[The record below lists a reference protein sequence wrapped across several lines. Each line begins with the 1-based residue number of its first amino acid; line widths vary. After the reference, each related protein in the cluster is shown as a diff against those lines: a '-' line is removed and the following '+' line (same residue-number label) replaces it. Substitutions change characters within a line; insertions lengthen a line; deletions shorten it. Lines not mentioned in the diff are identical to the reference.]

1 MPSAETIAHR
11 KGAKMK
17 PLLDVLIILD
27 ALEKEG
33 SFAAASAKLYKTP
46 SALSYTVHK
55 LESDLNIELLD
66 RSGHRARFTRT
77 GQMLLEKGRDVLHT
91 VRELEK
97 QAIKLHQGWENE
109 LVIGVDDTF
118 PFSLLTP
125 LIEAFYQRHS
135 VTRLIFINGVLG
147 GSWDA
152 LTRGRADI
160 IVGALHEPPQLS
172 DFGFARLG
180 ILEQIFAVA
189 PHHPLANEPEPI
201 NRRIIKN
208 YRAIVVGDSSR
219 PECGVSSQLLDEQ
232 EAITVFDFKTKL
244 ELQISG
250 LGCGY
255 LPRYLAQRFIDSG
268 ALVEKQVLAQSSNES
283 VWVGWNEQT
292 AGLASAWWRDEI
304 LANSAIAA
312 VYSQGSVEKSAS

>member
-1 MPSAETIAHR
+1 
-11 KGAKMK
+11 MK

-46 SALSYTVHK
+46 SALSYTVHR
-55 LESDLNIELLD
+55 LESDLNIQILD

-77 GQMLLEKGRDVLHT
+77 GQMLLEKGREVLHT

-97 QAIKLHQGWENE
+97 QAIKLHEGWENE

-118 PFSLLTP
+118 PFSLLAP
-125 LIEAFYQRHS
+125 LIESFYQHHS
-135 VTRLIFINGVLG
+135 VTRLKFINGVLG

-152 LTRGRADI
+152 LIQGRADI
-160 IVGALHEPPQLS
+160 IVGAMHEPPSSS
-172 DFGFARLG
+172 DFSVARLG
-180 ILEQIFAVA
+180 ELEQIFAVA
-189 PHHPLANEPEPI
+189 PHHPLAEEGEPLS
-201 NRRIIKN
+201 RSTIKR
-208 YRAIVVGDSSR
+208 YRAIVVGDSS
-219 PECGVSSQLLDEQ
+219 PLAVATATQLLDDQ

-255 LPRYLAQRFIDSG
+255 LPRYLAQRFLDSG
-268 ALVEKQVLAQSSNES
+268 AL
-283 VWVGWNEQT
+283 
-292 AGLASAWWRDEI
+292 I
-304 LANSAIAA
+304 
-312 VYSQGSVEKSAS
+312 EKSGCATPL

>member
-1 MPSAETIAHR
+1 
-11 KGAKMK
+11 MK

-33 SFAAASAKLYKTP
+33 SFAAASAKLFKTP

-55 LESDLNIELLD
+55 LESDLNIQLLD

-77 GQMLLEKGRDVLHT
+77 GQMLLEKGREVLHT

-97 QAIKLHQGWENE
+97 QAVKLHQGWENE

-135 VTRLIFINGVLG
+135 VTRLKFINGVLG
-147 GSWDA
+147 GSWEA
-152 LTRGRADI
+152 LIEGRADI
-160 IVGALHEPPQLS
+160 IVGALRDPPQLS
-172 DFGFARLG
+172 DFGFSRLG
-180 ILEQIFAVA
+180 ELEQVFVIA
-189 PHHPLANEPEPI
+189 PHHPLADEAEPI
-201 NRRIIKN
+201 SRRVIKGC
-208 YRAIVVGDSSR
+208 RAIVVGDSSR
-219 PECGVSSQLLDEQ
+219 PECAVSSQLLDDQ

-255 LPRYLAQRFIDSG
+255 LPRYLAQRFIESG
-268 ALVEKQVLAQSSNES
+268 ALIEKQVLAQSNNES

-304 LANSAIAA
+304 LANSAIAG
-312 VYSQGSVEKSAS
+312 VYSSADGAKSNA

>member
-1 MPSAETIAHR
+1 
-11 KGAKMK
+11 MK

-33 SFAAASAKLYKTP
+33 SFAAASTKLFKTP

-55 LESDLNIELLD
+55 LESDLNIQILD

-77 GQMLLEKGRDVLHT
+77 GQMLLEKGRDVLHA

-97 QAIKLHQGWENE
+97 QAVKLHQGWENE

-118 PFSLLTP
+118 PFSLLAP
-125 LIEAFYQRHS
+125 LIEAFYQRHG
-135 VTRLIFINGVLG
+135 VTRLKFINGVLA
-147 GSWDA
+147 GSWEA
-152 LTRGRADI
+152 LINGRADI
-160 IVGALHEPPQLS
+160 IVGALHQPPQLS
-172 DFGFARLG
+172 AFGFARLG
-180 ILEQIFAVA
+180 QLEQVFVVA
-189 PHHPLANEPEPI
+189 PHHPLAQEAEPV

-208 YRAIVVGDSSR
+208 HRAIVVGDNSQ
-219 PECGVSSQLLDEQ
+219 PGCAISSQLLDDQ

-255 LPRYLAQRFIDSG
+255 LPRYLAQRYIESG
-268 ALVEKQVLAQSSNES
+268 ALIEKQVLAQASYES
-283 VWVGWNEQT
+283 VWIGWNEQT
-292 AGLASAWWRDEI
+292 AGLASAWWRQEI

-312 VYSQGSVEKSAS
+312 VYADTGVEKSGS

>member
-1 MPSAETIAHR
+1 
-11 KGAKMK
+11 MK

-33 SFAAASAKLYKTP
+33 SFAAASAKLFKTP

-55 LESDLNIELLD
+55 LESDLNIQLLD

-77 GQMLLEKGRDVLHT
+77 GQMLLEKGREVLHT

-97 QAIKLHQGWENE
+97 QAVKLHQGWENE

-135 VTRLIFINGVLG
+135 VTRLKFINGVLG
-147 GSWDA
+147 GSWEA
-152 LTRGRADI
+152 LTQGRADI
-160 IVGALHEPPQLS
+160 IVGALHEPPQS
-172 DFGFARLG
+172 SEFGFARLG
-180 ILEQIFAVA
+180 VLEQVFVVA
-189 PHHPLANEPEPI
+189 THHPLAGEPEPI
-201 NRRIIKN
+201 SRRVIKGC
-208 YRAIVVGDSSR
+208 RAIVVGDSSL
-219 PECGVSSQLLDEQ
+219 PECAVSSQLLDDQ

-255 LPRYLAQRFIDSG
+255 LPRYLAQRFIETG
-268 ALVEKQVLAQSSNES
+268 ALVEKQVMAQNHSES

-312 VYSQGSVEKSAS
+312 VYTSPEGGISSA

>member
-1 MPSAETIAHR
+1 
-11 KGAKMK
+11 MK

-33 SFAAASAKLYKTP
+33 SFAAASAKLFKTP

-55 LESDLNIELLD
+55 LESDLNIQLLD
-66 RSGHRARFTRT
+66 RTGHRARFTRT
-77 GQMLLEKGRDVLHT
+77 GQMLLEKGREVLHT

-97 QAIKLHQGWENE
+97 QAVKLHQGWENE

-135 VTRLIFINGVLG
+135 VTRLKFINGVLG
-147 GSWDA
+147 GSWEA
-152 LTRGRADI
+152 LTQGRADI
-160 IVGALHEPPQLS
+160 IVGALHEPPQS
-172 DFGFARLG
+172 SEFGFARLG
-180 ILEQIFAVA
+180 VLEQVFVVA
-189 PHHPLANEPEPI
+189 MHHPLAEEPEPI
-201 NRRIIKN
+201 SRRVIKGC
-208 YRAIVVGDSSR
+208 RAIVVGDSSL
-219 PECGVSSQLLDEQ
+219 PECAVSSQLLDDQ

-255 LPRYLAQRFIDSG
+255 LPRYLAQRFIETG
-268 ALVEKQVLAQSSNES
+268 ALVEKQVMAQNHSES

-312 VYSQGSVEKSAS
+312 VYTSPEGGISSA

>member
-1 MPSAETIAHR
+1 
-11 KGAKMK
+11 MK

-46 SALSYTVHK
+46 SALSYTVHR
-55 LESDLNIELLD
+55 LESDLNIQILD

-77 GQMLLEKGRDVLHT
+77 GQMLLEKGREVLHT

-97 QAIKLHQGWENE
+97 QAIKLHEGWENE

-118 PFSLLTP
+118 PFSLLAP
-125 LIEAFYQRHS
+125 LIESFYQHHS
-135 VTRLIFINGVLG
+135 VTRLKFINGVLG

-152 LTRGRADI
+152 LTQGRADI
-160 IVGALHEPPQLS
+160 IVGAMHEPPSSS
-172 DFGFARLG
+172 DFSVARLG
-180 ILEQIFAVA
+180 ELEQVFAVA
-189 PHHPLANEPEPI
+189 PHHPLAQEAEPLS
-201 NRRIIKN
+201 RSTIKR
-208 YRAIVVGDSSR
+208 YRAIVVGDSSSL
-219 PECGVSSQLLDEQ
+219 SSASATQLLDDQ

-255 LPRYLAQRFIDSG
+255 LPRYLAQRFLESG
-268 ALVEKQVLAQSSNES
+268 ALIEKKVVAQMLFEP
-283 VWVGWNEQT
+283 VWMGWNEQT
-292 AGLASAWWRDEI
+292 AGLASAWWRDAI
-304 LANSAIAA
+304 LANSAIAG
-312 VYSQGSVEKSAS
+312 VYTKDETNKSNI

>member
-1 MPSAETIAHR
+1 
-11 KGAKMK
+11 MK

-46 SALSYTVHK
+46 SALSYTVHR
-55 LESDLNIELLD
+55 LESDLNIQILD

-77 GQMLLEKGRDVLHT
+77 GQMLLEKGREVLHT

-97 QAIKLHQGWENE
+97 QAIKLHEGWENE

-118 PFSLLTP
+118 PFSLLAP
-125 LIEAFYQRHS
+125 LIESFYQHHS
-135 VTRLIFINGVLG
+135 VTRLKFINGVLG

-152 LTRGRADI
+152 LIQGRADI
-160 IVGALHEPPQLS
+160 IVGAMHEPPSSS
-172 DFGFARLG
+172 DFSVARLG
-180 ILEQIFAVA
+180 ELEQIFAVA
-189 PHHPLANEPEPI
+189 PHHPLAEEAEPLS
-201 NRRIIKN
+201 RSTIKR
-208 YRAIVVGDSSR
+208 YRAIVVGDSS
-219 PECGVSSQLLDEQ
+219 PLAAATATQLLDDQ

-255 LPRYLAQRFIDSG
+255 LPRYLAQRFLDSG
-268 ALVEKQVLAQSSNES
+268 ALIEKKVAAQILFEP
-283 VWVGWNEQT
+283 VWMGWNEQT
-292 AGLASAWWRDEI
+292 AGLASAWWRDAI
-304 LANSAIAA
+304 LANSAIAGI
-312 VYSQGSVEKSAS
+312 YKNDDSEKSNI

>member
-1 MPSAETIAHR
+1 
-11 KGAKMK
+11 MK

-46 SALSYTVHK
+46 SALSYTVHR
-55 LESDLNIELLD
+55 LESDLNIQILD

-77 GQMLLEKGRDVLHT
+77 GQMLLEKGREVLHT

-97 QAIKLHQGWENE
+97 QAIKLHEGWENE

-118 PFSLLTP
+118 PFSLLAP
-125 LIEAFYQRHS
+125 LIESFYQHHS
-135 VTRLIFINGVLG
+135 VTRLKFINGVLG

-152 LTRGRADI
+152 LTQGRADI
-160 IVGALHEPPQLS
+160 IVGAMHEPPSSS
-172 DFGFARLG
+172 DFSVARLG
-180 ILEQIFAVA
+180 ELEQVFAVA
-189 PHHPLANEPEPI
+189 LHHPLAQEAEPLS
-201 NRRIIKN
+201 RSTIKR
-208 YRAIVVGDSSR
+208 YRAIVVGDSSSL
-219 PECGVSSQLLDEQ
+219 SSATATQLLDDQ

-255 LPRYLAQRFIDSG
+255 LPRYLAQRFLESG
-268 ALVEKQVLAQSSNES
+268 ALIEKKVAAQILFEP
-283 VWVGWNEQT
+283 VWMGWNEQT
-292 AGLASAWWRDEI
+292 AGLASVWWRDAI
-304 LANSAIAA
+304 LANSAIAG
-312 VYSQGSVEKSAS
+312 VYTKDEINKSNI

>member
-1 MPSAETIAHR
+1 
-11 KGAKMK
+11 MK

-46 SALSYTVHK
+46 SALSYTVHR
-55 LESDLNIELLD
+55 LESDLNIQILD

-77 GQMLLEKGRDVLHT
+77 GQMLLEKGREVLHT

-97 QAIKLHQGWENE
+97 QAIKLHEGWENE

-118 PFSLLTP
+118 PFSLLAP
-125 LIEAFYQRHS
+125 LIESFYQHHS
-135 VTRLIFINGVLG
+135 VTRLKFINGVLG

-152 LTRGRADI
+152 LIQGRADI
-160 IVGALHEPPQLS
+160 IVGAMHEPLSSS
-172 DFGFARLG
+172 DFSVARLG
-180 ILEQIFAVA
+180 ELEQIFAVA
-189 PHHPLANEPEPI
+189 PHHPLAEEAEPLS
-201 NRRIIKN
+201 RSTIKR
-208 YRAIVVGDSSR
+208 YRAIVVGDSS
-219 PECGVSSQLLDEQ
+219 PLAAATATQLLDDQ

-255 LPRYLAQRFIDSG
+255 LPRYLAQRFLESG
-268 ALVEKQVLAQSSNES
+268 ALIEKKVAAQILFEP
-283 VWVGWNEQT
+283 VWMGWNEQT
-292 AGLASAWWRDEI
+292 AGLASAWWRDAI
-304 LANSAIAA
+304 LANSAIAGI
-312 VYSQGSVEKSAS
+312 YKKDDSEKSNI

>member
-1 MPSAETIAHR
+1 MQPAEAIAPQ
-11 KGAKMK
+11 GGSMK

-33 SFAAASAKLYKTP
+33 SFAAASAKLFKTP

-55 LESDLNIELLD
+55 LESDLNIQILD
-66 RSGHRARFTRT
+66 RTGHRARFTRT
-77 GQMLLEKGRDVLHT
+77 GQMLLEKGRDVLHA

-118 PFSLLTP
+118 PFSLLAP
-125 LIEAFYQRHS
+125 LIETFYARHS
-135 VTRLIFINGVLG
+135 VTRLKFINGVLA
-147 GSWDA
+147 GSWEA
-152 LTRGRADI
+152 LIQGRADI

-172 DFGFARLG
+172 AFGFACLG
-180 ILEQIFAVA
+180 KLEQVFVVA
-189 PHHPLANEPEPI
+189 PHHPLAQEAEPI
-201 NRRIIKN
+201 NRRVIKN
-208 YRAIVVGDSSR
+208 YRAIVVGDNSL
-219 PECGVSSQLLDEQ
+219 PGCAVSSQLLDDQ

-244 ELQISG
+244 ELQING

-255 LPRYLAQRFIDSG
+255 LPRYLAQRFIESG
-268 ALVEKQVLAQSSNES
+268 ALIEKQVLAQTSDES
-283 VWVGWNEQT
+283 VWIGWNEQT
-292 AGLASAWWRDEI
+292 AGLASAWWRQEI

-312 VYSQGSVEKSAS
+312 VYAAAGVEKSAS

>member
-1 MPSAETIAHR
+1 
-11 KGAKMK
+11 MK

-46 SALSYTVHK
+46 SALSYTVHR
-55 LESDLNIELLD
+55 LESDLNIQILD

-77 GQMLLEKGRDVLHT
+77 GQMLLEKGREVLHT

-97 QAIKLHQGWENE
+97 QAIKLHEGWENE

-118 PFSLLTP
+118 PFSLLAP
-125 LIEAFYQRHS
+125 LIESFYQHHS
-135 VTRLIFINGVLG
+135 VTRLKFINGVLG

-152 LTRGRADI
+152 LIQGRADI
-160 IVGALHEPPQLS
+160 IVGAMHEPPSSS
-172 DFGFARLG
+172 DFSVARLG
-180 ILEQIFAVA
+180 ELEQIFAVA
-189 PHHPLANEPEPI
+189 PHHPLAEEAEPLS
-201 NRRIIKN
+201 RSTIKR
-208 YRAIVVGDSSR
+208 YRAIVVGDSS
-219 PECGVSSQLLDEQ
+219 PLAAATATQLLDDQ

-255 LPRYLAQRFIDSG
+255 LPRYLAQRFLESG
-268 ALVEKQVLAQSSNES
+268 ALIEKKEAAQILFEP
-283 VWVGWNEQT
+283 VWMGWNEQT
-292 AGLASAWWRDEI
+292 AGLASAWWRDAI
-304 LANSAIAA
+304 LANSAIAGI
-312 VYSQGSVEKSAS
+312 YKKDDSEKSNI

>member
-1 MPSAETIAHR
+1 
-11 KGAKMK
+11 MK

-46 SALSYTVHK
+46 SALSYTVHR
-55 LESDLNIELLD
+55 LESDLNIQILD

-77 GQMLLEKGRDVLHT
+77 GQMLLEKGREVLHT

-97 QAIKLHQGWENE
+97 QAIKLHEGWENE

-118 PFSLLTP
+118 PFSLLAP
-125 LIEAFYQRHS
+125 LIESFYQHHS
-135 VTRLIFINGVLG
+135 VTRLKFINGVLG

-152 LTRGRADI
+152 LIQGRADI
-160 IVGALHEPPQLS
+160 IVGAMHEPPSSS
-172 DFGFARLG
+172 DFSVARLG
-180 ILEQIFAVA
+180 ELEQIFAVA
-189 PHHPLANEPEPI
+189 PHHPLAEEAEPLS
-201 NRRIIKN
+201 RSTIKR
-208 YRAIVVGDSSR
+208 YRAIVVGDSS
-219 PECGVSSQLLDEQ
+219 PLAAAAATQLLDDQ

-255 LPRYLAQRFIDSG
+255 LPRYLAQRFLESG
-268 ALVEKQVLAQSSNES
+268 ALIEKKVAAQILFEP
-283 VWVGWNEQT
+283 VWMGWNEQT
-292 AGLASAWWRDEI
+292 AGLASAWWRDAI
-304 LANSAIAA
+304 LANSAIAGI
-312 VYSQGSVEKSAS
+312 YKKDGSEKSNI